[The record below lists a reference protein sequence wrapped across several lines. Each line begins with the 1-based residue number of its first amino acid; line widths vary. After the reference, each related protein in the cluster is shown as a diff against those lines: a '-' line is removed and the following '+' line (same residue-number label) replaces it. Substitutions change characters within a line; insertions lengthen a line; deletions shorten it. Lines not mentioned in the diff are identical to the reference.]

1 MSDFVSNIG
10 DLASLIGSLTVVG
23 SALIWI
29 YNKFIGA
36 PREKKREREAEER
49 QRSMMELITE
59 KNEPLNQSIQN
70 LNALLAES
78 QEDRKQLNKVAEINT
93 KTLVNHD
100 KRLHDH
106 DDRLIVLE
114 TKNGIRK
121 VSYRERDDS

>member
-1 MSDFVSNIG
+1 MTDIVSNIG

-29 YNKFIGA
+29 YNKFVGA

-49 QRSMMELITE
+49 QRNMMELITE

-70 LNALLAES
+70 LNGLLAES
-78 QEDRKQLNKVAEINT
+78 QADRKQLNRVAEENT
-93 KTLVNHD
+93 KTIKQHD
-100 KRLHDH
+100 TRLHDH

-121 VSYRERDDS
+121 VTYKERDEY